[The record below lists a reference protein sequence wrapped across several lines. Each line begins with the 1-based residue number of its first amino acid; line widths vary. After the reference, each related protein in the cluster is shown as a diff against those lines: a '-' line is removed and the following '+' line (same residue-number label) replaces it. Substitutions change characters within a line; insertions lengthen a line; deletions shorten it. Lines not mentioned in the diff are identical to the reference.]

1 MATQRDSMMERGRPI
16 TVVLVDDERLVR
28 AALAQALADGGL
40 ELVGEAADAQQA
52 LRLVVDL
59 RPDVVMMELR
69 LPDSP
74 GMDAVERLGALAPSS
89 RILILTRT
97 EHNRVVEAIVAGAN
111 GYILKSAPP
120 ETIVAAVR
128 ATAAGESVISSQVA
142 GKLLQRIREREI
154 PITTASENAASAIQA
169 ALTERELEIFSRLA
183 TGKSNH
189 DIARELSLST
199 NTVSNH
205 VASILAK
212 LHLHNRIQA
221 AVHAVRSGIS

>member
-59 RPDVVMMELR
+59 RPDVVLMELR

-97 EHNRVVEAIVAGAN
+97 EHNRVVEAIV
-111 GYILKSAPP
+111 
-120 ETIVAAVR
+120 
-128 ATAAGESVISSQVA
+128 
-142 GKLLQRIREREI
+142 
-154 PITTASENAASAIQA
+154 
-169 ALTERELEIFSRLA
+169 
-183 TGKSNH
+183 
-189 DIARELSLST
+189 
-199 NTVSNH
+199 
-205 VASILAK
+205 
-212 LHLHNRIQA
+212 
-221 AVHAVRSGIS
+221 